1 MSRSKA
7 ASGACWRRGGLLIP
21 YRGPAPNAQ
30 AGGGMRRAKPHCIF
44 RIATRPPSPN
54 ISKLCLD
61 PARSQAMT
69 STRKMSWTF
78 PTQQSGTP
86 SNWMNRFSDNHGR
99 KCGTSYT
106 SGRRVGILRKQR
118 RQADRTAYACP
129 LFRLRG

>member
-7 ASGACWRRGGLLIP
+7 ASGACWRRDGPLIP
-21 YRGPAPNAQ
+21 YLALALRAQ
-30 AGGGMRRAKPHCIF
+30 AGVGMPRAKPRSIF
-44 RIATRPPSPN
+44 RIATRPLSPN

-99 KCGTSYT
+99 KCGTSYISAHPAGT
-106 SGRRVGILRKQR
+106 LR
-118 RQADRTAYACP
+118 
-129 LFRLRG
+129 